1 MTKGGAL
8 DDPQPMSKNG
18 KRTVAIVGATGAVG
32 EVSVGG
38 PGGAPLSG
46 RRAAAAGQRAVGR
59 YDGALRGYRDVA
71 VELARPEAL
80 DGADFVFFA
89 ATGSLSKDLA
99 PEAARRG
106 AVAIDK
112 SGTWRMDPKV
122 PLVIPEVNPDA
133 LERHEG
139 IVSCPNCTTIGFV
152 MALEPIRR
160 AAGLRSVVVTT
171 LQAVSGAG
179 KPGIDEL
186 EQQVAAT
193 ARGERLAPKTF
204 ASPIAYNVVPLCETF
219 RDDGY
224 STEEMKLLLETRK
237 IMSLPDLDVT
247 MTCVRVPVP
256 VGHAATVLIETER
269 PLTPQMPRGK
279 RWPTFLASV
288 WSTIRRTTSS
298 RPRPTSPARDEVLV
312 GRIRK
317 DLRSNR
323 LWLWE
328 VSDNLR
334 KGAATNAVQIAEE
347 MMRRGPEV
355 SRRAVAQRSTVWRR
369 DCGAARR
376 SSDPACAMRA
386 QRLTRLTVLK
396 KTATSAL
403 FSFGGLRYGA
413 RRAFRSPRRSTL
425 GPVE

>member
-1 MTKGGAL
+1 MG
-8 DDPQPMSKNG
+8 KNST
-18 KRTVAIVGATGAVG
+18 RTVAIVGATGAVG
-32 EVSVGG
+32 EVLLQVLAERRFPVGELR
-38 PGGAPLSG
+38 PLASE
-46 RRAAAAGQRAVGR
+46 RSAGTKVRFAGK
-59 YDGALRGYRDVA
+59 DVA

-89 ATGSLSKDLA
+89 ATGTLSKDLA

-112 SGTWRMDPKV
+112 SSTWRMDPKV

-133 LERHEG
+133 LDRHEG

-160 AAGLRSVVVTT
+160 VAGLRSVVVTT

-179 KPGIDEL
+179 KPGVDEL
-186 EQQVAAT
+186 ESQMAAA
-193 ARGERLAPKTF
+193 ARGERIAPKTF
-204 ASPIAYNVVPLCETF
+204 AAPIAYNVVPLCESF

-224 STEEMKLLLETRK
+224 STEEVKLLFETRK
-237 IMSLPDLDVT
+237 ILDLPDLDVT

-256 VGHAATVLIETER
+256 VGHSATVLVETER
-269 PLTPQMPRGK
+269 PLTPEDARRALAAFPGVRVMDDPAHNVF
-279 RWPTFLASV
+279 PT
-288 WSTIRRTTSS
+288 
-298 RPRPTSPARDEVLV
+298 PADVAGHDDVVV

-317 DLRSNR
+317 DLRSDR

-347 MMRRGPEV
+347 MMRRG
-355 SRRAVAQRSTVWRR
+355 
-369 DCGAARR
+369 
-376 SSDPACAMRA
+376 
-386 QRLTRLTVLK
+386 
-396 KTATSAL
+396 
-403 FSFGGLRYGA
+403 LR
-413 RRAFRSPRRSTL
+413 
-425 GPVE
+425 